1 MAPDE
6 GSRSV
11 SELFSIAGKTAL
23 ITGGSRGIGR
33 MIATGF
39 VEAGARVYISSR
51 KVDACAET
59 AAALGQI
66 GECVA
71 LPADLGTESACRRLA
86 DALAE
91 REPSLD
97 ILVNNAGANWF
108 APLATHDDAAWDKV
122 LAVNLKGVFHLT
134 RFVLPLLQAAATD
147 DDPARIINVGSV
159 SGIKPDHYD
168 TYAYGASKAGV
179 HLLTRQLAR
188 ELAPRITVNAIAP
201 GPFPTDMISGDSFAD
216 ELLASTAMHR
226 WGRQDD
232 AAGAAIF
239 LASRAGSFVT
249 GAVLALDG
257 GMSSVGSY

>member
-1 MAPDE
+1 
-6 GSRSV
+6 V
-11 SELFSIAGKTAL
+11 SELFSIAGKTAV

-39 VEAGARVYISSR
+39 IEAGARVYISSR
-51 KVDACAET
+51 KADACAET
-59 AAALGQI
+59 AAALSQL

-71 LPADLGTESACRRLA
+71 LPADMGKESECRRLA
-86 DALAE
+86 DALSE
-91 REPSLD
+91 REPSID

-108 APLATHDDAAWDKV
+108 APIATHDDAAWDKV

-134 RFVLPLLQAAATD
+134 RFVLPLLEAAAAD
-147 DDPARIINVGSV
+147 EDPARIINVGSV
-159 SGIKPDHYD
+159 SGLKPDHYD

-216 ELLASTAMHR
+216 ELLGSIPLRR

-232 AAGAAIF
+232 AAGMALF

-249 GAVLALDG
+249 GAILALDG
-257 GMSSVGSY
+257 GMYSVGSY

>member
-1 MAPDE
+1 
-6 GSRSV
+6 V
-11 SELFSIAGKTAL
+11 SELFSIAGKTAV

-39 VEAGARVYISSR
+39 VEAGARVYITSR
-51 KVDACAET
+51 KAEACAET
-59 AAALGQI
+59 AATLSEL

-71 LPADLGTESACRRLA
+71 LPADLGRESECRRLA

-91 REPSLD
+91 REPGVD

-108 APLATHDDAAWDKV
+108 APIATHDDAAWDKV
-122 LAVNLKGVFHLT
+122 LAVNLKGVFHLS
-134 RFVLPLLQAAATD
+134 RFLLPLLEAAATD

-159 SGIKPDHYD
+159 SGLKPDHYE

-188 ELAPRITVNAIAP
+188 NLAPRITVNAIAP
-201 GPFPTDMISGDSFAD
+201 GPFPTEMISGDSFAD
-216 ELLASTAMHR
+216 ELLDSTALRR

-232 AAGAAIF
+232 AAGMAIF

-257 GMSSVGSY
+257 GMYSVGSY

>member
-1 MAPDE
+1 MSD
-6 GSRSV
+6 
-11 SELFSIAGKTAL
+11 LFSIAGKTAV

-39 VEAGARVYISSR
+39 VQAGARVYISSR
-51 KVDACAET
+51 KADACAET
-59 AAALGQI
+59 AAALSQL

-71 LPADLGTESACRRLA
+71 LPADLGQESECRRLA
-86 DALAE
+86 DALSE
-91 REPSLD
+91 REPSID

-108 APLATHDDAAWDKV
+108 APIATHDDAAWDKV

-134 RFVLPLLQAAATD
+134 RFVLPLLEAAATD
-147 DDPARIINVGSV
+147 EDPARIINVGSV
-159 SGIKPDHYD
+159 SGLKPDHYD
-168 TYAYGASKAGV
+168 TYSYGASKAGV

-216 ELLASTAMHR
+216 ELLESIALRR

-232 AAGAAIF
+232 AAGMAIF

-249 GAVLALDG
+249 GAILALDG
-257 GMSSVGSY
+257 GMYSVGSY

>member
-1 MAPDE
+1 M
-6 GSRSV
+6 
-11 SELFSIAGKTAL
+11 SELFSIAGKTAV

-51 KVDACAET
+51 KADKCAET
-59 AAALGQI
+59 AGALSEIGQ
-66 GECVA
+66 CVA
-71 LPADLGTESACRRLA
+71 PPADLGREPECRRLA
-86 DALAE
+86 DELAE
-91 REPSLD
+91 REPGID

-108 APLATHDDAAWDKV
+108 APIATHDDAAWDRV

-134 RFVLPLLQAAATD
+134 RFVLPLLEAAATD
-147 DDPARIINVGSV
+147 DDPARIINVGSI
-159 SGIKPDHYD
+159 SGMEPDRYE
-168 TYAYGASKAGV
+168 TYSYGASKAGV

-188 ELAPRITVNAIAP
+188 DLAPRITVNAIAP
-201 GPFPTDMISGDSFAD
+201 GPFPTDTISGDSFAD
-216 ELLASTAMHR
+216 ELGASTALRR

-249 GAVLALDG
+249 GAILAVGG
-257 GMSSVGSY
+257 GMHSVGSY